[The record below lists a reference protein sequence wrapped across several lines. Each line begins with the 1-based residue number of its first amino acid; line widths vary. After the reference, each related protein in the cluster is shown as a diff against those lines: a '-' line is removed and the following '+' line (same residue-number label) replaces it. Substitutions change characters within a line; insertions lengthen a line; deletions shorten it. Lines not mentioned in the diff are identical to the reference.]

1 MKVSLDETIQ
11 RFGRRLQLIGGRSLY
26 GRSVSVTLACL
37 NRSLTTFGCSLA
49 AKQQRRT
56 CGETKTTIVLSVG
69 SWQHGELPKL
79 RAVEEKTTQLAFGS
93 CVRVVCQLSRRRSN

>member
-11 RFGRRLQLIGGRSLY
+11 RFGVDSPAYRWPLFAWTERKRHTRGSQSFAHNFWMF
-26 GRSVSVTLACL
+26 AC
-37 NRSLTTFGCSLA
+37 RQ
-49 AKQQRRT
+49 QQRRT

-93 CVRVVCQLSRRRSN
+93 CVRVVCQLSQRRSN